1 MANEFKIRKG
11 LIVEGA
17 SGGTVVNVLGSQGQ
31 LLSVTDDLSGSIFAV
46 SDISGVPIFDVNSSG
61 LSTFDGSLQVT
72 NSADT
77 VAKFNRL
84 SDDGEIIRFQ
94 QGNGT
99 DGAIN
104 SLSGRIAIGSGNTG
118 IFFDSIRQV
127 VTPHNMT
134 TNGNEF
140 NNISFGRTLIRF
152 KDIYLSGKVVAGT
165 GSTAAATINAF
176 STTVSTGL
184 HSALRVIENTSAS
197 SYWDI
202 GATNGASTLLNFHHN
217 ANTTPKISFT
227 HTGGA
232 TFAGKATSSA
242 TVAADGST
250 TLTTKSYVDGLVTG
264 VPVYK
269 GTWAAGTTGVTSA
282 AINGT
287 TITLTA
293 APVEVIAVGD
303 VVTADGITAA
313 TTVTAVASQTSVT
326 VSATVVIATGI
337 TVTFSPEGGYPDLT
351 LAAAK
356 VLGNYYIV
364 STAGAA
370 TPNGSGVEPDS
381 WAVGD
386 WCIFSD
392 VTPGAGTDLWQRIDN
407 SSVISGAGTGKTIPL
422 WEGETNANSETL
434 TDSPITVSGNDT
446 TFAGGASI
454 STASG
459 LAATAPVFLS
469 DSASRVLYLKG
480 NNIIQFQNTSG
491 DNKWENV
498 GRDGEYYVYK
508 NDGTGSG
515 MKYRIDTSGNHAFTG
530 VVTLNSGALNL
541 SGTGRIQGVDTVT
554 AGTDAANKDYVDTK
568 AGLYLPLVGGTLT
581 GDLFVGQA
589 SMMHSPAN
597 GGRIGFNRNTSTGA
611 ILNSAY
617 AAFQI
622 NGAYA
627 NADYLEI
634 QNYASTGGFLGSI
647 VLKGGNL
654 GIGTGSDINA
664 KLDVDQEMK
673 AGTTAAF
680 TDPHL
685 RLSANNTVDNT
696 GFVGMTFATS
706 SADNYGFSWGA
717 LRTTSA
723 LGGMHLRYHQ
733 NSASGNDIF
742 NIDYTGNIT
751 IPTTRYIRSDSSSG
765 YLLIQGGATYPGGR
779 IDMYGGSHSS
789 PGIQF
794 MTGGATTIPTERLRL
809 LHDGQFWIKLL
820 STTSGREA
828 SMANDNDKLQ
838 IFGSRHGGT
847 GKYVS
852 IWSDGANENARFYP
866 TNTIFYK
873 NVGINSTN
881 PGSKLVVAGGT
892 DTAYNDGTLKVVG
905 SIALNAANNLNPSLN
920 RWALRPRAAGVEGS
934 FDIYDAR
941 HSLSRLTIVNSG
953 NVGIG
958 EASPTAKLEVYNS
971 GGTVF
976 NATGSQ
982 GQLFSVTDDLSGEI
996 FAVADIS
1003 GVPIMTVNSSGV
1015 SYFDGKV
1022 GIGTSS
1028 PATQL
1033 HVESD
1038 NPIITLQRNNN
1049 GNASGALQFRGSDNV
1064 VDWQVGTNQVVGL
1077 GLEFNFQN
1085 SNKVYIET
1093 GGDVGIGTTVP
1104 DEKLTVNGITRAVD
1118 PIYFGAIN
1126 TANQTYGPYI
1136 ESYDDKG
1143 LKFDFNGNNG
1153 GEFQIW
1159 NHDANGGG
1167 ATEVFTIEQDN
1178 DIFMPSGNVT
1188 IGKTTAALG
1197 RLDVDG
1203 TFIVS
1208 VGTQVRFRA
1217 FYTGGYTFLNGGTN
1231 GSTIYFGAPTSN
1243 VQNIRVQGTATA
1255 TNFILSSDETLK
1267 DNIKNINNNHID
1279 VDWKNFELKSEPG
1292 SKTIWCYSTR
1302 VRGRN
1307 TQSS

>member
-1 MANEFKIRKG
+1 ANEFKIRKG

-46 SDISGVPIFDVNSSG
+46 SDISGVPIFNVNSSG

-140 NNISFGRTLIRF
+140 NNISFGRSLIRF
-152 KDIYLSGKVVAGT
+152 KDIYLSGKIAAGT
-165 GSTAAATINAF
+165 GTTAAATINAYT
-176 STTVSTGL
+176 TTVSTGL
-184 HSALRVIENTSAS
+184 YSAFRVVEHGTAS

-202 GATNGASTLLNFHHN
+202 GATNAANTLLNFHHN

-293 APVEVIAVGD
+293 APDETIAVGD

-337 TVTFSPEGGYPDLT
+337 TVTFSSEGGYPDLT
-351 LAAAK
+351 LTAAK

-364 STAGAA
+364 STAGTA
-370 TPNGSGVEPDS
+370 TPNGSGAEPDS

-422 WEGETNANSETL
+422 WEGETNADSETL

-459 LAATAPVFLS
+459 LAATAPIFLS
-469 DSASRVLYLKG
+469 DSASRVLYLRG

-508 NDGTGSG
+508 NDGVGSG
-515 MKYRIDTSGNHAFTG
+515 MKYKIDTSGNHAFTG

-581 GDLFVGQA
+581 GDLYVGQA
-589 SMMHSPAN
+589 SMMHEPSN
-597 GGRIGFNRNTSTGA
+597 GGRIGFNRNTATGA
-611 ILNSAY
+611 IFNSAY

-622 NGAYA
+622 NGAYT
-627 NADYLEI
+627 NADYFEI
-634 QNYASTGGFLGSI
+634 QNYTSTGSFQGSI
-647 VLKGGNL
+647 VLKDGNL

-733 NSASGNDIF
+733 NSASGN
-742 NIDYTGNIT
+742 
-751 IPTTRYIRSDSSSG
+751 
-765 YLLIQGGATYPGGR
+765 
-779 IDMYGGSHSS
+779 
-789 PGIQF
+789 
-794 MTGGATTIPTERLRL
+794 
-809 LHDGQFWIKLL
+809 
-820 STTSGREA
+820 
-828 SMANDNDKLQ
+828 
-838 IFGSRHGGT
+838 
-847 GKYVS
+847 
-852 IWSDGANENARFYP
+852 
-866 TNTIFYK
+866 
-873 NVGINSTN
+873 
-881 PGSKLVVAGGT
+881 
-892 DTAYNDGTLKVVG
+892 
-905 SIALNAANNLNPSLN
+905 
-920 RWALRPRAAGVEGS
+920 
-934 FDIYDAR
+934 
-941 HSLSRLTIVNSG
+941 
-953 NVGIG
+953 
-958 EASPTAKLEVYNS
+958 
-971 GGTVF
+971 
-976 NATGSQ
+976 
-982 GQLFSVTDDLSGEI
+982 
-996 FAVADIS
+996 
-1003 GVPIMTVNSSGV
+1003 
-1015 SYFDGKV
+1015 
-1022 GIGTSS
+1022 
-1028 PATQL
+1028 
-1033 HVESD
+1033 
-1038 NPIITLQRNNN
+1038 
-1049 GNASGALQFRGSDNV
+1049 
-1064 VDWQVGTNQVVGL
+1064 
-1077 GLEFNFQN
+1077 
-1085 SNKVYIET
+1085 
-1093 GGDVGIGTTVP
+1093 
-1104 DEKLTVNGITRAVD
+1104 
-1118 PIYFGAIN
+1118 
-1126 TANQTYGPYI
+1126 
-1136 ESYDDKG
+1136 
-1143 LKFDFNGNNG
+1143 
-1153 GEFQIW
+1153 
-1159 NHDANGGG
+1159 
-1167 ATEVFTIEQDN
+1167 
-1178 DIFMPSGNVT
+1178 
-1188 IGKTTAALG
+1188 
-1197 RLDVDG
+1197 
-1203 TFIVS
+1203 
-1208 VGTQVRFRA
+1208 
-1217 FYTGGYTFLNGGTN
+1217 
-1231 GSTIYFGAPTSN
+1231 
-1243 VQNIRVQGTATA
+1243 
-1255 TNFILSSDETLK
+1255 
-1267 DNIKNINNNHID
+1267 
-1279 VDWKNFELKSEPG
+1279 
-1292 SKTIWCYSTR
+1292 
-1302 VRGRN
+1302 
-1307 TQSS
+1307 